1 MVYCNTPTKCR
12 TWGVSERNPSHAPP
26 QKTSLLPAPIMASR
40 AIFML
45 VAVACVVLSAKAM
58 LPLPREFTYGQ
69 GVASL
74 SGSMVFHSSSQSAIL
89 QAALSRIHS
98 QIFIFKAPFSAST
111 YHMNV
116 TVKSDSEKLEYGVGA
131 FDSYSGPFY
140 QPQ

>member
-1 MVYCNTPTKCR
+1 
-12 TWGVSERNPSHAPP
+12 
-26 QKTSLLPAPIMASR
+26 MASR
-40 AIFML
+40 AIFL
-45 VAVACVVLSAKAM
+45 IVVVACVVLSAKAM

-74 SGSMVFHSSSQSAIL
+74 SGSMVFYSSSQSAIL

-131 FDSYSGPFY
+131 FPSITILDRFTNPSDLLS
-140 QPQ
+140 